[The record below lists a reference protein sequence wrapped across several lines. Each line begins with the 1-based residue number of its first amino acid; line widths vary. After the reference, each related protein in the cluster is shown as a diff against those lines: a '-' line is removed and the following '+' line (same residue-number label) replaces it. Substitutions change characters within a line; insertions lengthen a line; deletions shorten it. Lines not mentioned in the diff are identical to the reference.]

1 MVHQNGKQLFCSQLL
16 FIGMYCKLEI
26 FWVLTHAKYQMAFL
40 RNVAWPQHSIENQE
54 KWPEDRSLNCNTIL
68 QLDLYCKTLEKW
80 IQEPISKI
88 GRAHV

>member
-1 MVHQNGKQLFCSQLL
+1 
-16 FIGMYCKLEI
+16 
-26 FWVLTHAKYQMAFL
+26 MAFL

-80 IQEPISKI
+80 IQEPISTVPYGATATPNSAQSPDLKTSYRS
-88 GRAHV
+88 GAHHLPTWDPIESGQGPT